1 MDARGLVLM
10 GAAESGCWWSLKVSE
25 LSDTSRIPVAFA
37 GVVLVSGA
45 ALCPFTADCIQQP
58 LSPPCH
64 KQDGSMFHKSL
75 WQPTSNWLIVLP
87 NFVKLRLAEDIK

>member
-1 MDARGLVLM
+1 MELM
-10 GAAESGCWWSLKVSE
+10 GVAESGCWWSLKVSE

-58 LSPPCH
+58 LSLQNH
-64 KQDGSMFHKSL
+64 KGQCSANHWGNRDQIG
-75 WQPTSNWLIVLP
+75 
-87 NFVKLRLAEDIK
+87 